1 MEHYIYV
8 AILFIVSITIY
19 VFFNNVNEAFRAL
32 FLVKKTQVSN
42 YLSDSLNKINNEVKK
57 HYQIQPNLIK
67 STNKYFP
74 ETVPKDVTEKLEQF
88 MKIVMSRL
96 NCQENNN
103 LILTNYKTII
113 VREGMKGNKHYLVD
127 ILVYDT
133 SNDIMNKLTVDLFE
147 FSNGIPH
154 INSIRISNWHITEK
168 DLDYPNKIN
177 TQAYNLDGVEQNNTL
192 DYTNIKTNEDDLN
205 KKINIDSYNNWI
217 VPKESIVKTEEGV
230 KEWPCALPSEE
241 WDTNGIQK
249 NKISKQCNYDYN
261 RSTNELSLIPTN
273 NPTVI
278 GLPRPDKEYG
288 WLFNLSKGIPSFP
301 SATSLGSGSKN
312 IS

>member
-1 MEHYIYV
+1 M
-8 AILFIVSITIY
+8 FIVSITIY
-19 VFFNNVNEAFRAL
+19 VYFNNMNEAFRAL
-32 FLVKKTQVSN
+32 FLVKKTNVSN
-42 YLSDSLNKINNEVKK
+42 YLSEALNKINSGVKK

-74 ETVPKDVTEKLEQF
+74 ETVPKKIKASLDLY
-88 MKIVMSRL
+88 MKMIMARL
-96 NCQENNN
+96 NCQEHNN

-133 SNDIMNKLTVDLFE
+133 TNDIMNKLTVDLFE
-147 FSNGIPH
+147 FTEGTTH

-168 DLDYPNKIN
+168 DLDFPNKDKISESDS
-177 TQAYNLDGVEQNNTL
+177 LDGVEQNNTL
-192 DYTNIKTNEDDLN
+192 EYTDVKSSDCDLN
-205 KKINIDSYNNWI
+205 KKINVDTYNHWI
-217 VPKESIVKTEEGV
+217 VPKESIIKTEEGV
-230 KEWPCALPSEE
+230 KEWPCSLPSEE

-249 NKISKQCNYDYN
+249 NKQSTQCNYDYN

-273 NPTVI
+273 NPTVT

-288 WLFNLSKGIPSFP
+288 WLFNLSKGMPSFP
-301 SATSLGSGSKN
+301 SGTSLGSGSKN
-312 IS
+312 IQ